1 MATRLFAKSRTCECH
16 PVSLADA
23 CATVENAHVL
33 QPIPI
38 ALLIA
43 IALALGWR
51 VSRRRGILVLAI
63 LWAAYALY
71 EYLMFTRILCSGECN
86 IRVDLLLIYPAL
98 LGCTLWVVITAL
110 IRAIKRRRH
119 VASDA

>member
-1 MATRLFAKSRTCECH
+1 MRGALVTAQQAEALSGVR
-16 PVSLADA
+16 
-23 CATVENAHVL
+23 ATVENANVI

-43 IALALGWR
+43 VALAFGWR
-51 VSRRRGILVLAI
+51 ASNRRGILVLAVF
-63 LWAAYALY
+63 WVAYALY

-98 LGCTLWVVITAL
+98 LGCTLWVVAAAVV
-110 IRAIKRRRH
+110 RAIKRRRSA
-119 VASDA
+119 ASDA

>member
-1 MATRLFAKSRTCECH
+1 MRSALATTHQAVALAGART
-16 PVSLADA
+16 
-23 CATVENAHVL
+23 TVENASVI

-43 IALALGWR
+43 VALAFGWR
-51 VSRRRGILVLAI
+51 ASNRRGILVLAMF
-63 LWAAYALY
+63 WVAYALY

-98 LGCTLWVVITAL
+98 LGCTLWVVAAAVV
-110 IRAIKRRRH
+110 RAIKRRRS

>member
-1 MATRLFAKSRTCECH
+1 M
-16 PVSLADA
+16 PVSHAGALADA
-23 CATVENAHVL
+23 SSTVENAHMI

-43 IALALGWR
+43 VALALGWR
-51 VSRRRGILVLAI
+51 ASSRRGVLVLAMF
-63 LWAAYALY
+63 WVAYAIY

-98 LGCTLWVVITAL
+98 LGCTLWVVVAAA
-110 IRAIKRRRH
+110 IRAIKRRRN
-119 VASDA
+119 VASDG